1 MDDPIKSS
9 IKYLVDSGW
18 TEDQAKNLIR
28 AVKDENP
35 DRLWEIAPEWIQ
47 HCGEKKFYVH
57 GMLESVAMGLITVT
71 KGEDGEWYFALNDE
85 GKNVGQQL
93 QEGI

>member
-28 AVKDENP
+28 AVRDKDAK
-35 DRLWEIAPEWIQ
+35 RLWEIAPLWIQ
-47 HCGEKKFYVH
+47 HCGENKFYVH

-71 KGEDGEWYFALNDE
+71 KGEDDEWCFSLNDE
-85 GKNVGQQL
+85 GKSVGQQL
-93 QEGI
+93 QEGM

>member
-9 IKYLVDSGW
+9 IKYLIDSGW

-28 AVKDENP
+28 AVKDEDP

-71 KGEDGEWYFALNDE
+71 KGDDGEWYFALNDE
-85 GKNVGQQL
+85 GKNVGKQL
-93 QEGI
+93 QEGM